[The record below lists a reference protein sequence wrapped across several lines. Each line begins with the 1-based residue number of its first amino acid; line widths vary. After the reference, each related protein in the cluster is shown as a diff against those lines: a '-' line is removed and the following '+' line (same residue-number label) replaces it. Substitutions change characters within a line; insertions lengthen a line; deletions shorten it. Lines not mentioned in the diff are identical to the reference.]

1 MNLWNLWI
9 AEDFEQFWR
18 SPKGF
23 YTWNSMTRSKGFGV
37 FFFKSW
43 LWLTLVKTYIWE
55 FSWKSVLAMPCKKK
69 DSGCVVAITIVSD
82 YQIILVQATSR
93 HKHNRIFKE
102 RWAWTGGKNI
112 IHLIY
117 NIILFPGCDEVR
129 KSRWIFRSPH
139 FVAFFESTLILIL
152 KKNWNRARFYF
163 ISTHFRKFWCKHHPR
178 WCW

>member
-18 SPKGF
+18 SLKGF

-69 DSGCVVAITIVSD
+69 DSGCVVAVTIVSD

-102 RWAWTGGKNI
+102 RWAWTGGKKI

-117 NIILFPGCDEVR
+117 NII
-129 KSRWIFRSPH
+129 
-139 FVAFFESTLILIL
+139 
-152 KKNWNRARFYF
+152 YF
-163 ISTHFRKFWCKHHPR
+163 ISWMWWSQKKQMDIQVPTLCRVLRIHTHPNTKKKLKSGKILLYFHTLQKVLVQTSP
-178 WCW
+178 